1 MPNVFTPNN
10 DGVNDVLLPISSR
23 HIKEVVFNVY
33 NRWGTIV
40 FQTDNPQIEWDGKD
54 MNSNEVVSDG
64 IYFYTITIESILL
77 DGNQTTAQ
85 SGYVYVFTNQ
95 ANTTK

>member
-10 DGVNDVLLPISSR
+10 DGVNDILLPISSR
-23 HIKEVVFNVY
+23 HIRELEFNVY

-64 IYFYTITIESILL
+64 VYFYTIIIESILL
-77 DGNQTTAQ
+77 DGNETNAQ

-95 ANTTK
+95 NNTTK